1 MKKSMEWYDLGQQ
14 QIKKD
19 QCPNCNATT
28 KTASIDCTEKVIDG
42 EYTLEYLICY
52 DCHTQWNQEFVSKEE
67 KDWAITT
74 SIYT

>member
-1 MKKSMEWYDLGQQ
+1 MVRLGATTN
-14 QIKKD
+14 KKD